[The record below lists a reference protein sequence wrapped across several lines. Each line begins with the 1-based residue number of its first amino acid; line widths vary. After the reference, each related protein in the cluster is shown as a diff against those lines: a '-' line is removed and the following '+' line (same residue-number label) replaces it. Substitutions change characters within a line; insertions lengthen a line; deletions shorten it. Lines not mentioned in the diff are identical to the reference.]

1 MILFYHKPRLFS
13 RALRILFYLY
23 FYGVRR
29 VFAALFV
36 TKKRDK
42 KKSFFMILRGSS
54 WKLSNAKRC
63 LATPTAFASRIGQF
77 PPVSATPTHMLRICV
92 NSPLSRRR
100 QPRSLARIGQ
110 FPLSRRRRPRSLRE
124 SVNSP
129 CLGDADQRTACV
141 GQFPQYTFGISP
153 TITVSARATFA
164 FISILKFDINVSTQT
179 SAFISA

>member
-1 MILFYHKPRLFS
+1 MT
-13 RALRILFYLY
+13 
-23 FYGVRR
+23 
-29 VFAALFV
+29 FAALFV
-36 TKKRDK
+36 SEKRDK

-63 LATPTAFASRIGQF
+63 LATPT
-77 PPVSATPTHMLRICV
+77 HMLRICV
-92 NSPLSRRR
+92 NSPPVSAT
-100 QPRSLARIGQ
+100 PTAFASRIGQ

-129 CLGDADQRTACV
+129 CLGDADRVRFANRSIPPVSATPTHMLRICVNSPCLGDADQRTACI